1 MPKKVF
7 QAKEN
12 QLKSLDKEMTE
23 LLHKIGLDCEF
34 EQLTLSRI
42 DCCLDYFPESQ
53 KWVDEALRV
62 IRRSP
67 YMKKYDLCT
76 FDKTFSLIRK
86 RMHIRGGFTVK
97 RHIDG
102 L

>member
-1 MPKKVF
+1 
-7 QAKEN
+7 
-12 QLKSLDKEMTE
+12 MTV
-23 LLHKIGLDCEF
+23 LLREIGLDCEF

-42 DCCLDYFPESQ
+42 DCCLDFFPESQ

-67 YMKKYDLCT
+67 YMKQYKLCT
-76 FDKTFSLIRK
+76 FGK
-86 RMHIRGGFTVK
+86 GFPQSQEKERAFVAYLLQND
-97 RHIDG
+97 HVDG

>member
-1 MPKKVF
+1 MF
-7 QAKEN
+7 TAKEN
-12 QLKSLDKEMTE
+12 HLKTLDRAMTE

-62 IRRSP
+62 I
-67 YMKKYDLCT
+67 
-76 FDKTFSLIRK
+76 
-86 RMHIRGGFTVK
+86 
-97 RHIDG
+97 
-102 L
+102 